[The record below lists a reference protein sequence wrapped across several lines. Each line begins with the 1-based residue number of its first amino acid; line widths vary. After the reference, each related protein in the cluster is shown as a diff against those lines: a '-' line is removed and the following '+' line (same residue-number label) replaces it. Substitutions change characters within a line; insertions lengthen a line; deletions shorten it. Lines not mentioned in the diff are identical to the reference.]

1 MKELLASPWLWY
13 YVIVSWFNFMGYRS
27 WKRFSWNGEW
37 REGLRL
43 ILGIMSNLS
52 FIATIV
58 FLICALFRITWWYVP
73 VAIVISQLSNIV
85 LNLITVFFPDELIGL
100 IGCVVMPILLVLMYT
115 AIF

>member
-58 FLICALFRITWWYVP
+58 FLICALFRIT
-73 VAIVISQLSNIV
+73 SQLSNIV
-85 LNLITVFFPDELIGL
+85 LNLITVFIPDELIGL